1 MATIEP
7 EFVDLEY
14 PGYALRKRNHR
25 HQTTTN
31 PKTGRSPKESN
42 PPLLYNIWNLLTS
55 GNLIQYGM
63 SIKSLFLTK
72 SNNLPERHLRKP
84 VPL

>member
-25 HQTTTN
+25 HQATTRPN
-31 PKTGRSPKESN
+31 TGRSP
-42 PPLLYNIWNLLTS
+42 
-55 GNLIQYGM
+55 G
-63 SIKSLFLTK
+63 
-72 SNNLPERHLRKP
+72 
-84 VPL
+84 